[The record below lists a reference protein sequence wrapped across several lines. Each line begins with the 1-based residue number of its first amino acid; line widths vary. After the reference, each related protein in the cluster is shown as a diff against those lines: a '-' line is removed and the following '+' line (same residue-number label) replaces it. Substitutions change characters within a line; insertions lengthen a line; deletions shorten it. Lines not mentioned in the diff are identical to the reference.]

1 MAQQY
6 LIKNVADL
14 KQADIQQLT
23 KQVELAQNRVTQGQA
38 IVDALQAK
46 SNQFAGFLGQ
56 ATDNKASA
64 EANYKLARDMA
75 DSLDSLSA
83 NFART
88 GKKTEVASKDAEDVA
103 KNSARLISKLIFSVE
118 VIGKVGQLINK
129 QKAINPQLPDTL
141 IGFMAR
147 AATNANSAVALTL
160 TALQSCY
167 AAESTLLESA
177 GVMRLSSKQAG
188 ELKKVFEQGWQRHDA
203 STPAA
208 TTATATGAS
217 GVAAL
222 LLQVSEQAVHN
233 YKRARWD
240 NDSVSGQLAFAQTQL
255 ALAVMD
261 LGSYQAGLRA
271 ATAAAYA
278 A

>member
-14 KQADIQQLT
+14 KQADIQHLT

-64 EANYKLARDMA
+64 QANYKLARDMA

-88 GKKTEVASKDAEDVA
+88 EKKTEVACKDAEDVA
-103 KNSARLISKLIFSVE
+103 KNIAQLISKLIFSVE

-177 GVMRLSSKQAG
+177 GVMRLSSRQADG
-188 ELKKVFEQGWQRHDA
+188 LKKVFEQGWQRHDA

-208 TTATATGAS
+208 ATTGAS

-222 LLQVSEQAVHN
+222 LQQVSEQAVHD

-240 NDSVSGQLAFAQTQL
+240 NDSVGGQLAFAQTQL